1 MLHVI
6 TGVLTDEPG
15 NVSPSSHCCLL
26 LDSVIASQWITRFAQ
41 GSILQFFQG
50 DLPPITVLWMVAID
64 AVQFQISG
72 HCSELHIDPTMCVA
86 FPKIITDRWLVDE
99 LEMVP
104 LIMLPLVGM
113 TIEISFGMLAFGEH
127 FQ

>member
-1 MLHVI
+1 MYGLQPIVVYYWI
-6 TGVLTDEPG
+6 RLLRLNGSPVLPTA
-15 NVSPSSHCCLL
+15 L
-26 LDSVIASQWITRFAQ
+26 F
-41 GSILQFFQG
+41 LQVFQG
-50 DLPPITVLWMVAID
+50 DLPPVTVLWMVAID